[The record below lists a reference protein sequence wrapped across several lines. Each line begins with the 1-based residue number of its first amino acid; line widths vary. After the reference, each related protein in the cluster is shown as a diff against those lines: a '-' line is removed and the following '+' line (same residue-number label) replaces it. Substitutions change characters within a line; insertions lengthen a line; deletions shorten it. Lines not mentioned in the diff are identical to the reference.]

1 LDPFAD
7 DPFADDSTPT
17 GPWAQPAPT
26 DGSTTTKENLTP
38 IHAAEKLVLTL
49 KRGSGYDS
57 PWIVLH
63 TTVETAKDELR
74 TLLAQEIPQALSKVA
89 EIFAG
94 TAPANAPSALRQSAP
109 PAQSTPPGVEGKSCD
124 HGQMTY
130 RTGTNKFGKP
140 YSAYFCPQP
149 KDAYD
154 KCKPIFS

>member
-1 LDPFAD
+1 MDPFAD
-7 DPFADDSTPT
+7 DPFADDSIPT
-17 GPWAQPAPT
+17 DPWSQPAPT
-26 DGSTTTKENLTP
+26 ATPATKENP
-38 IHAAEKLVLTL
+38 IPTHAEDKLVLTL

-74 TLLAQEIPQALSKVA
+74 ELLAQEIPQAVSKVA

-94 TAPANAPSALRQSAP
+94 TAPASAPSAPRQSAP
-109 PAQSTPPGVEGKSCD
+109 PAPSTPPGVEGKSCA
-124 HGQMTY
+124 HGPMVF
-130 RTGTNKFGKP
+130 RNGTNKFGKP
-140 YSAYFCPQP
+140 YQAWFCPQP